1 MMHLKR
7 ISISISA
14 IATKAASMGICKAV
28 SMEMT
33 KAVEKGAFLLACL
46 LMLGGASANA
56 QNQKKKMATVEK
68 DTIPFFRGMAVG
80 VDVIGPVQLMVSD
93 YGQYEASLRINL
105 KDKYYPVF
113 ELGYG
118 KADASDESTRSE
130 EHTSELQSLS

>member
-1 MMHLKR
+1 MHPKR

-14 IATKAASMGICKAV
+14 IATKAASMGIAKAA

-46 LMLGGASANA
+46 LMLGGAPANA

-80 VDVIGPVQLMVSD
+80 VDVIGPVQL
-93 YGQYEASLRINL
+93 
-105 KDKYYPVF
+105 PVF
-113 ELGYG
+113 SPVSAL
-118 KADASDESTRSE
+118 
-130 EHTSELQSLS
+130 

>member
-68 DTIPFFRGMAVG
+68 DTIIAMVLGSQFFLAGFLGDLISRQN
-80 VDVIGPVQLMVSD
+80 PNRND
-93 YGQYEASLRINL
+93 YQIEKEIRC
-105 KDKYYPVF
+105 
-113 ELGYG
+113 G
-118 KADASDESTRSE
+118 K
-130 EHTSELQSLS
+130 

>member
-1 MMHLKR
+1 MHLKH

-14 IATKAASMGICKAV
+14 IATKTASMGITKAV
-28 SMEMT
+28 SLEMT

-56 QNQKKKMATVEK
+56 QNQKKMATVEK

-118 KADASDESTRSE
+118 KLMPATRVRRSITRPALPMPASV
-130 EHTSELQSLS
+130 